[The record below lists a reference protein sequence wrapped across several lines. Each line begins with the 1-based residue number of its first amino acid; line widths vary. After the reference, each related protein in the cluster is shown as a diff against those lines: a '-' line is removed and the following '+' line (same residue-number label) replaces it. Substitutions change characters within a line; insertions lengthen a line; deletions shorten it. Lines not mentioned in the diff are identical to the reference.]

1 MKPSR
6 KLDILVTFTCHR
18 NPADETF
25 RGNAVY
31 RQTGSVPDMGPVVD
45 SDGAIHLE
53 RAARFDREAY
63 GDDVE
68 ICLTLDTPARLQP
81 GNAITPVAW
90 ATKFGAGVTVHG
102 MGEDGKPDDSRVLAE
117 FSVRPVPGDPNK
129 IIIHDKDDD
138 DRHYS
143 YKPAV
148 ELLEHDHYYIS
159 LDPPIVNR
167 PPA

>member
-18 NPADETF
+18 SPADETF
-25 RGNAVY
+25 RGSAVY
-31 RQTGSVPDMGPVVD
+31 EQKGSVPEMGLVVD
-45 SDGAIHLE
+45 RDGAIHLE
-53 RAARFDREAY
+53 QAAPFDREAY

-68 ICLTLDTPARLQP
+68 ICLTLASPARLQP
-81 GNAITPVAW
+81 GIGFTPVAW
-90 ATKFGAGVTVHG
+90 ATKNGPGMAVHG
-102 MGEDGKPDDSRVLAE
+102 VGEDGKFDDSRVLAE

-138 DRHYS
+138 DRRYS